1 VGPILAVFAPIC
13 IFWALFDQTSSTW
26 VLQGSKMV
34 AFGIT
39 EKFKI
44 GAEQMQSMNPAFV
57 MILVPLMLWIY
68 PRFEKLSG
76 IRVSPLRR
84 MGTGMVLASLSYVIV
99 GFLQTRVDAGM
110 QMSVLWQTLPYLIL
124 TAAEV
129 LISTTGLEFAFT
141 QAAVE
146 MKSTIMSFWLL
157 TVAFGNL
164 LVPIITKIQAHL
176 ISNAGG
182 AGSAAVNTATFYLYA
197 GLTFGVAIIFIVIAT
212 FYKEREL
219 QFTSK

>member
-1 VGPILAVFAPIC
+1 
-13 IFWALFDQTSSTW
+13 
-26 VLQGSKMV
+26 
-34 AFGIT
+34 
-39 EKFKI
+39 
-44 GAEQMQSMNPAFV
+44 
-57 MILVPLMLWIY
+57 MLWIY
-68 PRFEKLSG
+68 PRFEKLTG

-99 GFLQTRVDAGM
+99 GLLQTRVDAGL

-197 GLTFGVAIIFIVIAT
+197 GLTFGVAVIFIVIAT

-219 QFTSK
+219 QFTSN